1 MIGLVKMINYEKDHA
16 LGLLVRS
23 HLLNQGLEVVAN
35 DKHFAMTDKERI
47 MVIKHHVENINSIM
61 GVANE
66 NTTELAT
73 SLYNHYSGQT
83 YKNFPKMRKPTA
95 VNVNVVQYVHTS
107 TFKSTHDWNIHKIYI
122 SVYVKAKLDKQ
133 DIESINNVID
143 FFLHRPFDERKLMKM
158 IAETLNMYY
167 SAEKVMIQV
176 M

>member
-1 MIGLVKMINYEKDHA
+1 MIGLVKMLNFEKDHA
-16 LGLLVRS
+16 LGLNVRS
-23 HLLNQGLEVVAN
+23 HLLNLGLEVVAN
-35 DKHFAMTDKERI
+35 DKHFAMSDKERI

-66 NTTELAT
+66 DTTELAT

-83 YKNFPKMRKPTA
+83 YKNFPKMRKATA
-95 VNVNVVQYVHTS
+95 QNVNVVQYVHTS
-107 TFKSTHDWNIHKIYI
+107 NYKSTHDWTLHKIYI
-122 SVYVKAKLDKQ
+122 SVYVKGKLDKQ

-158 IAETLNMYY
+158 ITETLKMYY
-167 SAEKVMIQV
+167 DTEKVLVQV